1 MIKSRFLR
9 NDRTPRLSWKE
20 ACFGSHLRT
29 SVKTVQGMCSERK
42 MRFLGHPAFAAQHML
57 LHNGMHPPPSSRGSE
72 YFMSLLNGER
82 IDDGT
87 PEKSAIGFSIFY
99 FSRQHFSDC
108 QLNACHGLTEKYL
121 SLRQIS
127 RQNLNRERG
136 MCAEVQ
142 RRSALEVTVLL
153 FVSWKGCGIRQRS
166 RDPALLTCLEFS
178 LKDKDSIC
186 VCFVDMQDLFASWNN
201 SYLGSLCREWQLKAL
216 KHLCASSRR
225 KLCPNRAMQV
235 VRCFSHTGM
244 CWKPASPLPVHGAWN
259 STFSG
264 FRSFPL
270 TAYTLYALLI
280 NWAPWRRKPGF
291 FWLWFTTPGS
301 RCDTEWAS
309 TNVWWFI
316 NRSLE
321 GTFPRYKGRNEERI
335 PAAHFCSK
343 SASKP
348 SKGGGKLY
356 DSCRVCCG
364 SR

>member
-1 MIKSRFLR
+1 
-9 NDRTPRLSWKE
+9 
-20 ACFGSHLRT
+20 
-29 SVKTVQGMCSERK
+29 
-42 MRFLGHPAFAAQHML
+42 
-57 LHNGMHPPPSSRGSE
+57 
-72 YFMSLLNGER
+72 
-82 IDDGT
+82 
-87 PEKSAIGFSIFY
+87 
-99 FSRQHFSDC
+99 
-108 QLNACHGLTEKYL
+108 
-121 SLRQIS
+121 
-127 RQNLNRERG
+127 

-166 RDPALLTCLEFS
+166 RDLTLLTCLEFS
-178 LKDKDSIC
+178 LKDKDNIC
-186 VCFVDMQDLFASWNN
+186 VCFADMQDSFASWNN
-201 SYLGSLCREWQLKAL
+201 SYLGSLWRERQLKAL

-244 CWKPASPLPVHGAWN
+244 CWKPASPFPVHGAWN
-259 STFSG
+259 STSSG

-356 DSCRVCCG
+356 DSCRVCSG